1 MAADWKSQI
10 ENETK
15 FAEKS
20 GRSAENRR
28 WSEKPSRLMRAVSL
42 RGRWKQFA
50 VNRPTDDSEKN
61 VSRRVRRL
69 RFSVQDFLQPTPK
82 GSIDWDHRFTTF
94 FSLSPLGIFSSIG
107 SETSRVDVS
116 NISEQDAADRANFI
130 RRRRK
135 RIKFS
140 RKQQSVVLINTW
152 TTFQNISR
160 CFDGIDRRRLEG
172 AWANAI
178 GGKRGNTEENFKQKI
193 KSISRREHLGPLD
206 RRAKDEWTEEMVH
219 FNGGCTSSLFSRFC
233 FFWAPPALEQ
243 LILSI
248 RLALTGSAKKLL
260 SRVTSHRHLFASC
273 HSKSFAFIHKMLMTS
288 RVAHRHHCVYLIGR
302 KWIDGCCSL
311 SSATGWLLHFQL
323 FITPHAGR
331 ITTFAHPPK
340 VILHH

>member
-1 MAADWKSQI
+1 M
-10 ENETK
+10 
-15 FAEKS
+15 
-20 GRSAENRR
+20 
-28 WSEKPSRLMRAVSL
+28 
-42 RGRWKQFA
+42 
-50 VNRPTDDSEKN
+50 
-61 VSRRVRRL
+61 

-152 TTFQNISR
+152 TTFLNISR

-206 RRAKDEWTEEMVH
+206 RRAKDE
-219 FNGGCTSSLFSRFC
+219 
-233 FFWAPPALEQ
+233 
-243 LILSI
+243 
-248 RLALTGSAKKLL
+248 
-260 SRVTSHRHLFASC
+260 
-273 HSKSFAFIHKMLMTS
+273 
-288 RVAHRHHCVYLIGR
+288 
-302 KWIDGCCSL
+302 
-311 SSATGWLLHFQL
+311 
-323 FITPHAGR
+323 
-331 ITTFAHPPK
+331 
-340 VILHH
+340 